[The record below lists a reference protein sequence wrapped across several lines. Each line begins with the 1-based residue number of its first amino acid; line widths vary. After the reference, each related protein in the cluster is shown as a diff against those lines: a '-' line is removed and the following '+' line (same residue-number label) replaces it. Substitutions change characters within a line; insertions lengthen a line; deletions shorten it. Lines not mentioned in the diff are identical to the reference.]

1 MFALSALLP
10 EEVFIFGWLPLPV
23 ELLFIDS
30 VECVVAADAADFLF
44 CDDDLVLQLFKLDE
58 LLYTT
63 S

>member
-1 MFALSALLP
+1 MP
-10 EEVFIFGWLPLPV
+10 EEDDLLVVLPLPV
-23 ELLFIDS
+23 ELVFVVSL
-30 VECVVAADAADFLF
+30 ECVAADAADFLF

>member
-1 MFALSALLP
+1 MLA
-10 EEVFIFGWLPLPV
+10 VLPLPV

-30 VECVVAADAADFLF
+30 VECVVAADAPDFLF
-44 CDDDLVLQLFKLDE
+44 CDDDLVLQPFKLDE

>member
-1 MFALSALLP
+1 MLA
-10 EEVFIFGWLPLPV
+10 VLPLPV
-23 ELLFIDS
+23 ELLFMDS
-30 VECVVAADAADFLF
+30 VEWVAADAADFLF